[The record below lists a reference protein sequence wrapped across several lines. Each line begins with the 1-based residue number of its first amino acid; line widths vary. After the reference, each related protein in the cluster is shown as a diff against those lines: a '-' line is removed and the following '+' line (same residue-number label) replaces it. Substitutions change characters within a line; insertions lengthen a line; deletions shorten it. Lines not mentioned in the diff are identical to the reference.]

1 MSRILF
7 FTEQL
12 KQKYLG
18 DTYDKKKRATG
29 LNIKEFESI
38 KKETRFIREKTK
50 NASQVLEEVSWKNI
64 NGCRKMKFQPENRIA
79 DFYKDGLKLPDVKQ
93 EEFFS
98 DEIATAK
105 EVLKRAKDALD
116 RKRPV
121 SDEDLIGV
129 IHLASE
135 YIHLLRGEEW
145 QKKKE
150 LKEEANK
157 KTSKPWERHR
167 KKKQKPTNFRII
179 NYLTF

>member
-1 MSRILF
+1 
-7 FTEQL
+7 
-12 KQKYLG
+12 
-18 DTYDKKKRATG
+18 
-29 LNIKEFESI
+29 
-38 KKETRFIREKTK
+38 
-50 NASQVLEEVSWKNI
+50 
-64 NGCRKMKFQPENRIA
+64 MKFQPENRIA

-135 YIHLLRGEEW
+135 YIHLLRGEE
-145 QKKKE
+145 
-150 LKEEANK
+150 
-157 KTSKPWERHR
+157 
-167 KKKQKPTNFRII
+167 
-179 NYLTF
+179 